1 MLALKQPDLMRGL
14 RRLPR
19 IAVDLVLPP
28 TCPGC
33 GGAVADSHALCA
45 RCWSAVRFIEPPF
58 CSVYGTPFAHDLG
71 EGIVSAEALAD
82 PPPFRRARSAA
93 IYGEITRRLV
103 HQLKYHDR
111 PHVAEVMVGSMHR
124 AGRRLFSENTL
135 VVPVP
140 LYRWRLW
147 RRQFNQAALLAAG
160 VARLAGA
167 PHDPLVLHRIKA
179 TGSQVGLSLK
189 QRKENVRGAFRVPE
203 TMRSR
208 IAQRDIVLV
217 DDVYTSG
224 ATVKAATRAL
234 LRAGAAAVDVLTFA
248 RVVPDT

>member
-1 MLALKQPDLMRGL
+1 MLALKPRELVSGL
-14 RRLPR
+14 RHLPR
-19 IAVDLVLPP
+19 LAADLILPP

-33 GGAVADSHALCA
+33 GGAVADSNALCA
-45 RCWSAVRFIEPPF
+45 RCWSMVRFIAPPL

-71 EGIVSAEALAD
+71 EGIVSAAALAD
-82 PPPFRRARSAA
+82 PPPFRRARSAT
-93 IYGEITRRLV
+93 IYGDIARRLV

-111 PHVAEVMVGSMHR
+111 PHVAEVMAMAMYR
-124 AGRRLFSENTL
+124 AGQRLLSENTL
-135 VVPVP
+135 IVPVP

-160 VARLAGA
+160 IARIAGV
-167 PHDPLVLHRIKA
+167 PHDPLALQRIKA
-179 TGSQVGLSLK
+179 TGSQVGLTLT

-203 TMRSR
+203 TLRAR
-208 IAQRDIVLV
+208 IAQREVVLV

-224 ATVKAATRAL
+224 ATAKAATRAL

-248 RVVPDT
+248 RVLP